1 MFEDYKGVIHLEQVI
16 KEKYHYQYED
26 LITLSSQSFIE
37 LEGNGKDALC
47 WIIYDNE
54 KYLFKPLEE
63 ADYNVWGELLSEEIA
78 KFIIEFIKEKNISIY
93 DCYTINMLA

>member
-63 ADYNVWGELLSEEIA
+63 ADYNVWGELLSEG
-78 KFIIEFIKEKNISIY
+78 N
-93 DCYTINMLA
+93 C